1 MHMLIAF
8 VSWWYGEGWLQQA
21 KKFMLRLD
29 GLLDTFS
36 FSLIIRTLFSPFRQI
51 SAGRIDGPI
60 GMQIQAFIDK
70 TISRLIGAMVRLGVM
85 LAGVISIF
93 VMSLIG
99 IFFLLVW
106 PIIPVLPVIG
116 LILSTTGW
124 VPGQ

>member
-1 MHMLIAF
+1 MLIAF